1 MSVCTSAA
9 RFPHASETQAITASA
24 TVQRFCSC
32 GKAVTRRRIVAI
44 RAATFVAAD
53 MNAVTGVGAPW

>member
-1 MSVCTSAA
+1 ML
-9 RFPHASETQAITASA
+9 PHASEMHAITARA
-24 TVQRFCSC
+24 TVQSRASF
-32 GKAVTRRRIVAI
+32 GKAVTRSRIVAI